1 MSKLGL
7 TDKFVAG
14 VRPGNVQ
21 TDYFDAKCTGLGA
34 SRRQERGQSLVRV
47 LHLAEGWQAG
57 EGHTG
62 PVPSDYARRCPED
75 GIRGEGAPLRRV
87 STRAMWRPAPLTV
100 RQLVDSYL
108 AKHVRPNLRSA
119 NAVERRLGKNMLPV
133 IGGLALR
140 DLHKRDINRV
150 VNSIVDRDCQ
160 VEAARVFQDMRALFR
175 WAVARGDLDHN
186 PMEGMRAPHAPKPRE
201 RVLSDEEV
209 RALWEALPEALPRSK
224 AVQRIIKL
232 CLLTAQ
238 RVGEVSGMHR
248 DELDL
253 DAGIWTIPAARSKN
267 KRSHAVP
274 LSEAAIA
281 LITDDIDGGYLF
293 PNDNGDGPL
302 PAHAVAKTIRLAHER
317 FGIEHWTAHD
327 LSRTAV
333 TNMARLGVS
342 PIVLGHVINHIS
354 VTKAG
359 VTLSVYSQYDYA
371 KEKREALELWAAHLD
386 AIVRGGAKVLP
397 IRGTR

>member
-14 VRPGNVQ
+14 VKPGNVQ
-21 TDYFDAKCTGLGA
+21 TDYFDAKCTGLVLRVARNG
-34 SRRQERGQSLVRV
+34 VRAWCAFYTSPRDGKRARAT
-47 LHLAEGWQAG
+47 LGRYPQTTLA
-57 EGHTG
+57 
-62 PVPSDYARRCPED
+62 DARRMALEAKALVEE
-75 GIRGEGAPLRRV
+75 GIDPRDVATGAV
-87 STRAMWRPAPLTV
+87 TV
-100 RQLVDSYL
+100 RQLVNSYL

-119 NAVERRLGKNMLPV
+119 KAVERRLGKNMLPV

-150 VNSIVDRDCQ
+150 VDSIVDRDCQ

-327 LSRTAV
+327 LRRTAV
-333 TNMARLGVS
+333 TNMAKLGVS
-342 PIVLGHVINHIS
+342 PIVLGHVIDHIS